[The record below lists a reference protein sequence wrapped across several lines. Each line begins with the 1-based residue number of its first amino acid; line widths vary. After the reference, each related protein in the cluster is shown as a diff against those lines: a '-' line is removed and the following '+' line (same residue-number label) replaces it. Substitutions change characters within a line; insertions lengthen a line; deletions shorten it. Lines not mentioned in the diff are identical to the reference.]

1 MRGRVV
7 LSLICAPVLAVL
19 AGTATAQ
26 SLATTEQPLSVIDW
40 LGNQQ
45 PDGTLVAWPPNISTE
60 PPVAETALV
69 PDVQVQTLS
78 EGGARQIGLVPS
90 GVTGLPADLWV
101 GSDLKTLKSLLQDLP
116 DLKLPAAQALLYTV
130 LLTDALAPEGR
141 PSAGDAFALAR
152 VEALVKRGALD
163 PALSLIEQ
171 AGVTLSPESF
181 DLWMDISL
189 LTGTEDRACAT
200 LNVSPHLSAA
210 YDTRIF
216 CSARAQRWEDAA
228 LTFGSADAL
237 GLLPDAKLDLL
248 ARFLDPEAY
257 EGDAALPVPRAVD
270 PLTFRLF
277 ETIGEPIPTGNLP
290 RAFAVADLRDL
301 AGWKAQLEAAERLTR
316 AGALPDNRLLGLYA
330 DRKPAA
336 SGGVWDRVAH
346 VQRFDTALRSGST
359 DAVRKTLPAAWQAM
373 ADVDLEVTFAQL
385 FAEPLSKIALDG
397 PAGEIALKTQLL
409 SQNYETAAAAINDG
423 SLPVSIA
430 LGELPQ
436 AEPANGLGA
445 AIYQAF
451 GTAPPR
457 SELVQMAQD
466 KRLGEAILRTLVLL
480 HGGSQGD
487 EKALTEALATLRV
500 LGLEDTARRAAL
512 QLLVLER

>member
-90 GVTGLPADLWV
+90 GVTGLPPDLWV

-248 ARFLDPEAY
+248 AVSSIPKPMKATPLCLYP
-257 EGDAALPVPRAVD
+257 AL
-270 PLTFRLF
+270 
-277 ETIGEPIPTGNLP
+277 
-290 RAFAVADLRDL
+290 
-301 AGWKAQLEAAERLTR
+301 
-316 AGALPDNRLLGLYA
+316 
-330 DRKPAA
+330 
-336 SGGVWDRVAH
+336 
-346 VQRFDTALRSGST
+346 
-359 DAVRKTLPAAWQAM
+359 
-373 ADVDLEVTFAQL
+373 
-385 FAEPLSKIALDG
+385 
-397 PAGEIALKTQLL
+397 
-409 SQNYETAAAAINDG
+409 
-423 SLPVSIA
+423 
-430 LGELPQ
+430 
-436 AEPANGLGA
+436 
-445 AIYQAF
+445 
-451 GTAPPR
+451 
-457 SELVQMAQD
+457 
-466 KRLGEAILRTLVLL
+466 
-480 HGGSQGD
+480 
-487 EKALTEALATLRV
+487 
-500 LGLEDTARRAAL
+500 
-512 QLLVLER
+512 